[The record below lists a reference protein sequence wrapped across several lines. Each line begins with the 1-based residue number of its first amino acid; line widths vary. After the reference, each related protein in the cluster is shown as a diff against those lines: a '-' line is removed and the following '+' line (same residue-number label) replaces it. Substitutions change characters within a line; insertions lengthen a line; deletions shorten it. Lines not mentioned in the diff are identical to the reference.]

1 MFVCLFCVFLAWFS
15 ASLFVSEG
23 YKSHL
28 KNLLVYLGPGH
39 ILGYKTIFSLSA
51 SLDFTY
57 KKIKYS
63 AIFNK

>member
-1 MFVCLFCVFLAWFS
+1 M
-15 ASLFVSEG
+15 SEG

-28 KNLLVYLGPGH
+28 ENLSVYLGPGH
-39 ILGYKTIFSLSA
+39 ILGYKIIFSLPA